1 MMTKATLYWGIV
13 DFEVLLDVKPTVDRD
28 ANESSVYRYRRRMQ
42 DHNSE

>member
-13 DFEVLLDVKPTVDRD
+13 DFEVLLDVKPIVDRD
-28 ANESSVYRYRRRMQ
+28 ANESSVNRYRRRMQ